1 MGSSILVVSGP
12 SGGGKTSLCKAMC
25 EQNNIFYFSVSTTT
39 RQKRAGEVE
48 GVDYHFVTKEQFL
61 QDIEQNNFIEWA
73 EVHGNFYGTSKIQI
87 EKELEKG
94 KTVIVDIDV
103 QGHMNIRKI
112 FPTITSSV
120 FITTDSLSTLRQ
132 RLTKRGTDSNEVIE
146 QRIIN
151 AFDEMKYIKEYD
163 YIIVNEDFNDSLD
176 KLTSIAKSSRF
187 TSNKLDLDEFLKNWK
202 I

>member
-25 EQNNIFYFSVSTTT
+25 KQNDIFYFSVSTTT
-39 RQKRAGEVE
+39 RPKRVDEVE

-61 QDIEQNNFIEWA
+61 KDIEQNNFIEWA

-87 EKELEKG
+87 NEELAKD

-112 FPTITSSV
+112 FPTITTSV
-120 FITTDSLSTLRQ
+120 FVTTNSLSTLRQ

-151 AFDEMKYIKEYD
+151 AFDEMKYMKEYD
-163 YIIVNEDFNDSLD
+163 YIIINEDFNDSLD
-176 KLTSIAKSSRF
+176 KLTCIAKSSRF
-187 TSNKLDLDEFLKNWK
+187 TSNKLNLDEFLKKWK